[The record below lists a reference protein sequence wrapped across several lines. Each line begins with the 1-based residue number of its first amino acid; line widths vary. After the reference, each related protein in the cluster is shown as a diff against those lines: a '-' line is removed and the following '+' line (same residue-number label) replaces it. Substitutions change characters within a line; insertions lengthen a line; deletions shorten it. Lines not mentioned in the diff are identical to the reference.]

1 MNEKGDIE
9 HVGADRKVH
18 KHAKNKWRKEQDSKV
33 RVTHFT
39 SSSRTGI

>member
-9 HVGADRKVH
+9 HVGADRKVQ
-18 KHAKNKWRKEQDSKV
+18 KEAKNKWRKEQDSKV